1 MARQHQQCAGGRGQN
16 WQEEAGGCSQT
27 GPCPIQ
33 SGIRMQSTLH
43 YRATHSELQST
54 ERTGSCLDG
63 RSSMSVDS
71 ESDFHL
77 RSLVQSQCLE
87 LRSQLRSERM
97 YMHAGGDFREAEF
110 SSLQSC

>member
-1 MARQHQQCAGGRGQN
+1 
-16 WQEEAGGCSQT
+16 
-27 GPCPIQ
+27 
-33 SGIRMQSTLH
+33 
-43 YRATHSELQST
+43 
-54 ERTGSCLDG
+54 
-63 RSSMSVDS
+63 MSVDS

-87 LRSQLRSERM
+87 LRSQLRSEGM